1 MIIHDGCANNSSI
14 LQAHTLAPP
23 ARGSLVF
30 GGPAYEMASLCASI
44 LVGNEV
50 KEHVQSGHPAGM
62 PQLPQKHDFNI
73 PQPRTST
80 TTDCACTAP
89 TAAVLGQC
97 DGHGADEQL
106 VNLVVNTFRQ
116 GTGYERYVN
125 TQTFS
130 NHLVKLSKLAA
141 QCMSK
146 EERLL
151 SLQSPIHIFGDIH
164 GNLKDLHFF
173 SDNLWKFGADVTDS
187 KFLFL
192 GDYVDR
198 GQQSLEVVAYLFALK
213 LRWPD
218 KFFLIRG
225 NHELRSMNGQ
235 RWPTSFKGQCRR
247 RFGEA
252 IGMKV
257 WEEINCAFDCM
268 PLAAVVDESIFCCH
282 GGVPRPTRA
291 LRQSLVEAAGAQ
303 LPAPVKR
310 RLDAPAALEGSVLT
324 SRARSSLG
332 RDRRLDILRAAPCPL
347 RFPML
352 LEGLHRRRTAAKP
365 RVRRG
370 TKRLVGVMAGDVL
383 QDDELYDGLL
393 RYNVIHDILWA
404 DLATDATESG
414 LNRYGFA
421 PARRGT
427 ARVQYGNRAIE
438 EFLDRNGLKLIVRA
452 HQAISTGVR
461 VSKSAKVFTVFST
474 SKDHGKGP
482 KATCGCLLV
491 KQGKLIPITRAIHHA
506 RRTPPAP
513 STATVP
519 LGTTVPAEACGGM
532 SSV

>member
-73 PQPRTST
+73 PQARTST

-198 GQQSLEVVAYLFALK
+198 GQQSLEVVTYLFAL
-213 LRWPD
+213 
-218 KFFLIRG
+218 
-225 NHELRSMNGQ
+225 NEVRSMNDQ

-310 RLDAPAALEGSVLT
+310 SLDAPAALEGSVLT

-347 RFPML
+347 RFPVL